1 MKKRAKLFCL
11 ILVMCLCISLMPA
24 AMATGGDYDGKTV
37 ILYTANIRGDIDQY
51 PKIAA
56 AKADYESRGA
66 NVVLVDA
73 GNFLQGTQYSSYH
86 SGEQIVP
93 LLGTVGYNAVALGTH
108 DFDFGNGDIGSPY
121 HQSDYE
127 NYSSIGELF
136 GSTTSVK
143 ALTANVSGTNGTLS
157 NYTANTTVTTAGGKT
172 VGIFGLTDPDAANQ
186 VNEDNLSG
194 LSFSDASSAAAQQIS
209 ALSNCSITVCLSNA
223 AVSSSG
229 ATVTINVDPNGSFTY
244 GAYVI
249 DTNNSVTYENV
260 TLTGSDPTVASAVSS
275 IKSTVA
281 ADPHSIGLAHSTV
294 KLNGLNAQSRGGET
308 NTGDLVTDALLWF
321 AQSGAMGTMHVPN
334 HHIITLYNGGNLRSF
349 LNKGDITYYDLRRVM
364 PYPNKVSVI
373 YMTGAELLEQLEAC
387 CQGLPYSSTTAS
399 ACAAFMQASG
409 INYTVNTIPT
419 YDAGAAYGRYWY
431 KANSIQRV
439 TINSINGQAFDEY
452 DDYAVITHD
461 KNFNGMDASYVFKDA
476 TTRDDQNGHW
486 STVTNY
492 DCYQVVMDYIQSQLG
507 GTIGSTYTSPASRIS
522 IS

>member
-1 MKKRAKLFCL
+1 
-11 ILVMCLCISLMPA
+11 MCLCISLMPA

-172 VGIFGLTDPDAANQ
+172 VGIFGLTDPDTANQ
-186 VNEDNLSG
+186 VNENNLSG

-223 AVSSSG
+223 GVSSSG

-249 DTNNSVTYENV
+249 DANNSVTYENV

-321 AQSGAMGTMHVPN
+321 AQSGTIDSHINDDYYTANNLSGMQVPDD
-334 HHIITLYNGGNLRSF
+334 HIIALYNGGNLRSF
-349 LNKGDITYYDLRRVM
+349 LNKGDIVNGEIIHGDITYYDLRRVM
-364 PYPNKVSVI
+364 PYPNTVSVI
-373 YMTGAELLEQLEAC
+373 YMTGAELLKQLEAC
-387 CQGLPYSSTTAS
+387 CQGLPDRKS
-399 ACAAFMQASG
+399 
-409 INYTVNTIPT
+409 
-419 YDAGAAYGRYWY
+419 
-431 KANSIQRV
+431 
-439 TINSINGQAFDEY
+439 
-452 DDYAVITHD
+452 
-461 KNFNGMDASYVFKDA
+461 
-476 TTRDDQNGHW
+476 
-486 STVTNY
+486 
-492 DCYQVVMDYIQSQLG
+492 VV
-507 GTIGSTYTSPASRIS
+507 
-522 IS
+522 